1 MLLVPAPC
9 EHVVYILRPLIDP
22 LIPGQAG
29 LLAERSHR
37 LDQLVDLRIQEMLPV
52 AGLGIFNLI
61 RGRAEIPILHRH

>member
-22 LIPGQAG
+22 LTPGQAG
-29 LLAERSHR
+29 LLAERGHL

-52 AGLGIFNLI
+52 AGVDIFNVI